1 MIKTKI
7 AAAAAALAV
16 SATLA
21 AAPAMASTMSSLQG
35 VQAQEMSVEELQ
47 AVTGEL
53 NAYDIAAA
61 LYAQAAKYATT
72 APRLSASLK
81 SLADKT
87 LANAVQINAA
97 FAKLGILTACQTC
110 K

>member
-1 MIKTKI
+1 MIKTRI
-7 AAAAAALAV
+7 AAAAAVLAV

-21 AAPAMASTMSSLQG
+21 ATPVAAGTMSSLEG

-72 APRLSASLK
+72 APKLSAYLK

-87 LANAVQINAA
+87 LANATQINAA
-97 FAKLGILTACQTC
+97 FAKLGVLTPCQTC